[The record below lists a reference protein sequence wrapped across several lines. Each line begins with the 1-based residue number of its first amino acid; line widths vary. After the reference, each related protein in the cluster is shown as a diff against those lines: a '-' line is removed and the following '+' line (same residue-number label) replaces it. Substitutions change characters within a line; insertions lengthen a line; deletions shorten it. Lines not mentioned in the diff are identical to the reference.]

1 MQTAADPFKP
11 LLNVIER
18 YRNDVHNL
26 RDPATSDALEAAK
39 QVLTQPIPRSLL
51 RFLHRWNGAV
61 LFRGVL
67 QIRSVTELAPAS
79 EHVQSVIVFAD
90 GPLETDHWAYAPNAD
105 NDAVFGR
112 WTGSTF
118 EPLHTSF
125 EAWLAATIH
134 ILDNNIREPAA
145 RFEARAEI
153 DPESSFLLMRRGDAA
168 METET
173 RDRHRAVQK
182 CHHKPSWPGRRMAA
196 ARRRE
201 SPSRPWTSALGL
213 AQGAPRYPP
222 SPAGSHRDPAYG
234 IAHPHARIALSSSG

>member
-39 QVLTQPIPRSLL
+39 RVLTQPIPRSLL

-90 GPLETDHWAYAPNAD
+90 GPLESDHWAYAPNAD

-168 METET
+168 METGDLET
-173 RDRHRAVQK
+173 ATALYRSATTNH
-182 CHHKPSWPGRRMAA
+182 PGLVGAWQRLGASRR
-196 ARRRE
+196 
-201 SPSRPWTSALGL
+201 
-213 AQGAPRYPP
+213 
-222 SPAGSHRDPAYG
+222 
-234 IAHPHARIALSSSG
+234 